1 MEILGQENP
10 VNAAVREVPLGIP
23 QPPGPPLPAQRIG
36 QYELIRELGR
46 GGMGAVFLARDV
58 KLGRRVA
65 IKFLHTT
72 DPQLNARFILEAR
85 ATARCNH
92 ENIVVIH
99 EVGEHHGEP
108 FMVLEYL
115 QGGPLSKRLQFGRPI
130 PPAHAVELMLPVVRA
145 LVCAHEHNIVHR
157 DLKPDNIVVTD
168 AGTVKVLDFGIAKLL
183 HGASLNN
190 LAESEMPAEQRMAAV
205 RDHLA
210 HALAGPD
217 DVTQRQRAQATGAS
231 APEFAPAV
239 HTRKGALVG
248 TIPYMSPEQWGADT
262 VDHRT
267 DLWAVGIILH
277 QMVAGRHPLAHL
289 RGMGLMIT
297 GVLSEPM
304 PSVRAAAPD
313 IPDELAEIV
322 DHCLI
327 KRKDERIDSARQLG
341 DRLQSA
347 LEVIKPGR
355 ISRKL
360 HADQSPYPGLSVF
373 HESDTHRFFG
383 RNREIAAAVARLR
396 DQPLLGV
403 VGPSGVGKSSFVRA
417 GVVPALKESGTRW
430 ALKVIRP
437 GREPLAAMGHMMAP
451 MLIESADA
459 LTSTTVAAD
468 VSQQYALIARL
479 AREPGYLGTVLRS
492 WARKLDR
499 RVLLFVDQFEELY
512 TLGDTADE
520 RRAFTACLA
529 SAADDATSPLRVVLS
544 IRSDF
549 LDRVPEDEHFM
560 AELSRGLYFLA
571 PPNRDGLRD
580 ALVQPAEMVGHQFES
595 TGMVEHILDHL
606 EHIPGTLPLLQFAA
620 STLWRDRD
628 RQRALL
634 TEASYRTLGGI
645 AGALASHADA
655 TLGQFPP
662 KDQPLIR
669 AIFLRLVTPER
680 TRAMVSMSE
689 LHALEHGPQHSL
701 YNPAAGEACD
711 SGGIDTAA
719 CDADCSTVVCGDGH
733 RNSAAGEECEPG
745 QAGASCGSGLTCC
758 PQTCECK
765 ARC

>member
-1 MEILGQENP
+1 MDILGQENP

-168 AGTVKVLDFGIAKLL
+168 SGTVKVLDFGIAKLL

-190 LAESEMPAEQRMAAV
+190 LTESEMPAKQRMAAV

-267 DLWAVGIILH
+267 DIWAVGIILH

-289 RGMGLMIT
+289 HGMGLMIT

-327 KRKDERIDSARQLG
+327 KRKDERIGSARQLG

-347 LEVIKPGR
+347 LEVIKPVR

-360 HADQSPYPGLSVF
+360 RADQSPYPGLNAF
-373 HESDTHRFFG
+373 QEADNHRFFG
-383 RNREIAAAVARLR
+383 RNRDIAAAVARLR

-417 GVVPALKESGTRW
+417 GLVPTLKESGTRW

-437 GREPLAAMGHMMAP
+437 GREPLAAMGH
-451 MLIESADA
+451 I
-459 LTSTTVAAD
+459 
-468 VSQQYALIARL
+468 
-479 AREPGYLGTVLRS
+479 
-492 WARKLDR
+492 WA
-499 RVLLFVDQFEELY
+499 
-512 TLGDTADE
+512 
-520 RRAFTACLA
+520 
-529 SAADDATSPLRVVLS
+529 
-544 IRSDF
+544 I
-549 LDRVPEDEHFM
+549 
-560 AELSRGLYFLA
+560 
-571 PPNRDGLRD
+571 
-580 ALVQPAEMVGHQFES
+580 
-595 TGMVEHILDHL
+595 
-606 EHIPGTLPLLQFAA
+606 
-620 STLWRDRD
+620 
-628 RQRALL
+628 
-634 TEASYRTLGGI
+634 
-645 AGALASHADA
+645 
-655 TLGQFPP
+655 
-662 KDQPLIR
+662 
-669 AIFLRLVTPER
+669 
-680 TRAMVSMSE
+680 
-689 LHALEHGPQHSL
+689 
-701 YNPAAGEACD
+701 
-711 SGGIDTAA
+711 
-719 CDADCSTVVCGDGH
+719 
-733 RNSAAGEECEPG
+733 
-745 QAGASCGSGLTCC
+745 
-758 PQTCECK
+758 
-765 ARC
+765 